1 MKILRIKTFAEGE
14 HSKKVRKVTDK
25 IDTGLTIGT
34 HGTVGAGIG
43 YSLGGAKG
51 AAIGGTLGAGTGYLK
66 DLVNRKFRQNNER
79 HGKKIKEPGEAA
91 RTPLQNAVGDAGTVG
106 ISYLIGRELGG
117 DIKLKRELEKAAKD
131 GRVLDE
137 LGKGL
142 HRNSGRIKGK
152 KIGALVGVGLATN
165 EWAKRKAL
173 KQAYKKDKKEEAKR
187 EKEKRE
193 NENTKN

>member
-1 MKILRIKTFAEGE
+1 MKILRTKTFAEGE
-14 HSKKVRKVTDK
+14 HSKKVRKITDK
-25 IDTGLTIGT
+25 IDTGLSIGT
-34 HGTVGAGIG
+34 HGTLGAGLG

-79 HGKKIKEPGEAA
+79 RGKKIKEPEEAA
-91 RTPLQNAVGDAGTVG
+91 RTPLQNAIGDASTVG

-152 KIGALVGVGLATN
+152 RIGALVGVGLATN

-173 KQAYKKDKKEEAKR
+173 KKSYKKDKEE
-187 EKEKRE
+187 EKDKKKGEKR
-193 NENTKN
+193 K